1 MAGQGNGHQKV
12 TKGTILPKIPTMSQV
27 CHQPENS
34 ILGLQRLVHALPSI
48 VKESEYSFLS
58 RRLAD
63 RNAELE
69 RVNRMNQSLQ
79 EDWERSAAM
88 KRQRDLEEKA
98 FER

>member
-1 MAGQGNGHQKV
+1 MG
-12 TKGTILPKIPTMSQV
+12 LP
-27 CHQPENS
+27 
-34 ILGLQRLVHALPSI
+34 RLVHALPC
-48 VKESEYSFLS
+48 VGMESSSSVLP
-58 RRLAD
+58 RHQAD

-79 EDWERSAAM
+79 EDWEQSAKM

>member
-1 MAGQGNGHQKV
+1 MVDQKV
-12 TKGTILPKIPTMSQV
+12 TKGMIFPKIPTKPQV

-34 ILGLQRLVHALPSI
+34 IWGLPRLVHAIPSI
-48 VKESEYSFLS
+48 AKESEYSFLS

-79 EDWERSAAM
+79 EDWEKSAAM